1 LEACKPSPASI
12 GGGGENQAYPKGE
25 SIQSILWRM
34 RFVPQVT
41 LDSYLPELA
50 AESLFLQLVD
60 SSKERINF
68 PWLPFSAA
76 LKSPD

>member
-1 LEACKPSPASI
+1 
-12 GGGGENQAYPKGE
+12 
-25 SIQSILWRM
+25 M